1 MTAAKINPT
10 LTIAVTYV
18 PGTGRAKVA
27 TRISVRVGG
36 SEVAHK
42 TLGLRYTLEQAQR
55 EWRINRRTFTVT
67 EPGILRLA
75 A

>member
-1 MTAAKINPT
+1 MGKINPV
-10 LTIAVTYV
+10 LTVVVTYL
-18 PGTGRAKVA
+18 PGTGQGC

-42 TLGLRYTLEQAQR
+42 TLGMRYSQKDAER
-55 EWRINRRTFTVT
+55 EWKINRRTFTVT
-67 EPGILRLA
+67 EPGILKLA